1 MHWIVC
7 ARKDAGTAQ
16 PFWIGFKRSLWSTRV
31 EERKM
36 KMDRYVISC
45 ESTADLTKE
54 HLLPRDIYYICY
66 PYSLDGKVFPKL

>member
-1 MHWIVC
+1 M
-7 ARKDAGTAQ
+7 
-16 PFWIGFKRSLWSTRV
+16 